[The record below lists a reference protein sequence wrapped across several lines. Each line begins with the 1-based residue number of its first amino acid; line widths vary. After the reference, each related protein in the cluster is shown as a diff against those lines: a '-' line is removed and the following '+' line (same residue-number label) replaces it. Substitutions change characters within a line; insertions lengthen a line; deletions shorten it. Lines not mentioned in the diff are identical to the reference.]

1 MGSRDGS
8 WRWMLGAGLSATALY
23 AVAPTVWFRALTLY
37 SLVEA
42 ATVVAVIVGVR
53 RYRPAA
59 PQAWLSIAAGLAA
72 FLIGDVIWSVYEV
85 LGRDPFP
92 SVGDLFYLAGYPLI
106 AGGLV
111 LAVKRR

>member
-1 MGSRDGS
+1 MGSRDGL

-23 AVAPTVWFRALTLY
+23 AVAPTDPVWFRELMLY

-59 PQAWLSIAAGLAA
+59 PQAWLMIAAGLAA
-72 FLIGDVIWSVYEV
+72 FLVGDVIWSVYEV

-92 SVGDLFYLAGYPLI
+92 SIGDLSTSLGIRSSPPDC
-106 AGGLV
+106 
-111 LAVKRR
+111 